1 MNAIATPPVAPVHEL
16 LAKRA
21 STRSYDGRAV
31 ERHELLSLLEAA
43 RWAPSSYN
51 RQPWRF
57 VVWDRHQDQAAF
69 DRAFGTLVSSNQR
82 WVANV
87 PVLIGVF
94 ADTVSSD
101 GNANPSAPYDTGAA
115 ALSLVLQAQALGLSA
130 RQIGGFD
137 HEALRRAFAIPAS
150 VNIQSFIAVGHL
162 GAADQL
168 SDELKA
174 REAAPRVRRELHE
187 IAYAASWGEPLR

>member
-1 MNAIATPPVAPVHEL
+1 MNALVSQAVAPVHEL
-16 LAKRA
+16 LARRA
-21 STRSYDGRAV
+21 STRAYDGRAL

-57 VVWDRHQDQAAF
+57 VVWDRRDDEAAF
-69 DRAFGTLVSSNQR
+69 DRAFATLAASNQK

-94 ADTVSSD
+94 ADTSAGEGKV
-101 GNANPSAPYDTGAA
+101 NHSAPYDTGAA
-115 ALSLVLQAQALGLSA
+115 AFSLVLQAQALGLSA

-137 HEALRRAFAIPAS
+137 HEALRQAFGIPDS

-162 GAADQL
+162 GGTEQL
-168 SDELKA
+168 GEELRI

-187 IAYAASWGEPLR
+187 FAFRADWGAPLR

>member
-57 VVWDRHQDQAAF
+57 VDRH
-69 DRAFGTLVSSNQR
+69 GSNFALTHPLPLMR
-82 WVANV
+82 KEKCSYS
-87 PVLIGVF
+87 IG
-94 ADTVSSD
+94 
-101 GNANPSAPYDTGAA
+101 
-115 ALSLVLQAQALGLSA
+115 
-130 RQIGGFD
+130 
-137 HEALRRAFAIPAS
+137 
-150 VNIQSFIAVGHL
+150 
-162 GAADQL
+162 
-168 SDELKA
+168 
-174 REAAPRVRRELHE
+174 
-187 IAYAASWGEPLR
+187 

>member
-1 MNAIATPPVAPVHEL
+1 MNAIVSQPVAPVHEL
-16 LAKRA
+16 LAGRA
-21 STRSYDGRAV
+21 STRAYDGRPL
-31 ERHELLSLLEAA
+31 ERHDLLSLLEAA

-57 VVWDRHQDQAAF
+57 LVWDRHADPVAF
-69 DRAFGTLVSSNQR
+69 DKAFATLVSSNQK

-94 ADTVSSD
+94 ADTEAEE
-101 GNANPSAPYDTGAA
+101 GKINKSAPYDTGAA
-115 ALSLVLQAQALGLSA
+115 AFSLVLQAQALGLSA

-137 HEALRRAFAIPAS
+137 HEALRSTFDIPAS

-162 GAADQL
+162 GDVGNLAEDI
-168 SDELKA
+168 KK
-174 REAAPRVRRELHE
+174 RESAPRVRRELHE
-187 IAYAASWGEPLR
+187 IAFAADWGTPLR

>member
-69 DRAFGTLVSSNQR
+69 DRAFATLATSNQR
-82 WVANV
+82 WVGNV

-94 ADTVSSD
+94 SD
-101 GNANPSAPYDTGAA
+101 SVDGEGKPNRSANYDTGAA
-115 ALSLVLQAQALGLSA
+115 AFSLVLQAQALGLSA

-137 HEALRRAFAIPAS
+137 HDALRQTFGVPAS
-150 VNIQSFIAVGHL
+150 VNIQALIAVGHL
-162 GAADQL
+162 GVADKL

-174 REAAPRVRRELHE
+174 REAAPRVRLELHE
-187 IAYAASWGEPLR
+187 IAYAAGWGEPLR